1 MILAFSSEDS
11 RKGLVFETNSMTA
24 TTITQDG
31 VPLYKVTT
39 SQHGSMTEI
48 RTTGTDTLVARIA
61 RKELFPDTVTFPD
74 ANGGKAKQVS
84 KWLKAGT
91 GADGL

>member
-1 MILAFSSEDS
+1 
-11 RKGLVFETNSMTA
+11 MTA
-24 TTITQDG
+24 TTITQNG

-74 ANGGKAKQVS
+74 TNGGKAVRVS